1 MTAHLTMCYV
11 ISRMKIGILIKT
23 PISLNFQKLI
33 IKFQAEAKI
42 KITKLDL
49 TNENYNKY
57 LGFIRKKN
65 VRSNI
70 TYGKIGILTD
80 ADTDG

>member
-1 MTAHLTMCYV
+1 M
-11 ISRMKIGILIKT
+11 
-23 PISLNFQKLI
+23 
-33 IKFQAEAKI
+33 
-42 KITKLDL
+42 KITKLSL
-49 TNENYNKY
+49 TEDNYNKY
-57 LGFIRKKN
+57 LGCIRKKN

>member
-1 MTAHLTMCYV
+1 M
-11 ISRMKIGILIKT
+11 
-23 PISLNFQKLI
+23 
-33 IKFQAEAKI
+33 
-42 KITKLDL
+42 KITKLNL

-57 LGFIRKKN
+57 LGCIRKKN